1 MHSNTAGNI
10 RWPISCKTSQIT
22 LKLFSSLVLEHISLL
37 WQTFTALDLPQ
48 NSFFKATKNIESTSI
63 NQLANIKITK
73 HPKYSFEAVL
83 PKLSRGQQ
91 VVLPLLQVLELEI
104 KTWAD
109 HATLKENSSHT
120 QVHPLQNV
128 SRNSNNVPILKTWSV
143 KVQQHENTVPTITS
157 FQVGGKENRL
167 VPCSA
172 CLWDWRRF
180 FRLCDR
186 QWSQTHQCNLCGKA
200 GSLTEMLQ
208 IVHLNLALI
217 RTCLFEFS
225 IWSTER
231 QILTVLHH
239 DS

>member
-10 RWPISCKTSQIT
+10 HWPISCNTSQIT

-48 NSFFKATKNIESTSI
+48 NTFFKATKNIESISI
-63 NQLANIKITK
+63 NQLANIKIIAK
-73 HPKYSFEAVL
+73 RPKYSFEAVL

-128 SRNSNNVPILKTWSV
+128 SRNSNNVPFLKTSSV
-143 KVQQHENTVPTITS
+143 KV
-157 FQVGGKENRL
+157 F
-167 VPCSA
+167 
-172 CLWDWRRF
+172 
-180 FRLCDR
+180 
-186 QWSQTHQCNLCGKA
+186 
-200 GSLTEMLQ
+200 
-208 IVHLNLALI
+208 
-217 RTCLFEFS
+217 
-225 IWSTER
+225 
-231 QILTVLHH
+231 
-239 DS
+239 